1 MSLWWKG
8 HCRIWDSSQLRVWEN
23 GWKWPQKPKQ
33 FHSFLMFPTF
43 RVARCHIT
51 FSKPMRLPSRYHAK
65 GPIGAEA
72 LCRSMEANSSIYA
85 IAMNIPYI
93 DIIRYWIIL
102 ISNRFLCSD
111 FLHAIMLFSLFY
123 SFHAIYVIFI
133 EAGRF
138 LYPGHEVGQFD
149 DEKRDQMDMAHL
161 ACLSWKAGCLWHLF
175 LDLAR
180 GVSWKCTVNFVRD
193 GWFHQSSFWFLDKDE
208 PVGTFWDDYFGNIIS
223 RNTIERWWFPIGL
236 AWCWPGLLPWTSREQ
251 QLERL
256 WVRVAQWEESL
267 LKLVGQIQFEFTTC
281 WHCLAHPKY

>member
-23 GWKWPQKPKQ
+23 GR
-33 FHSFLMFPTF
+33 FTSRSSFTPWDVSYLQ
-43 RVARCHIT
+43 RCEVSHH
-51 FSKPMRLPSRYHAK
+51 LQQAH
-65 GPIGAEA
+65 
-72 LCRSMEANSSIYA
+72 A
-85 IAMNIPYI
+85 IAISLPCERTHWCWGTQPKMQIDGSKLSQKMQLQWIFHIYI

-138 LYPGHEVGQFD
+138 LYPGDEVGQFD

-161 ACLSWKAGCLWHLF
+161 PCWAWKAACFRHLF

-193 GWFHQSSFWFLDKDE
+193 GWFHQSSF
-208 PVGTFWDDYFGNIIS
+208 
-223 RNTIERWWFPIGL
+223 
-236 AWCWPGLLPWTSREQ
+236 
-251 QLERL
+251 
-256 WVRVAQWEESL
+256 
-267 LKLVGQIQFEFTTC
+267 
-281 WHCLAHPKY
+281 

>member
-1 MSLWWKG
+1 M
-8 HCRIWDSSQLRVWEN
+8 
-23 GWKWPQKPKQ
+23 
-33 FHSFLMFPTF
+33 
-43 RVARCHIT
+43 
-51 FSKPMRLPSRYHAK
+51 
-65 GPIGAEA
+65 EA

-223 RNTIERWWFPIGL
+223 RNTIEKVVISHWTGL
-236 AWCWPGLLPWTSREQ
+236 VLVRTTTVDQPRAAARTALGQGSSVRGKFIEACRTDSVWIYNLLTLFGPSKILTFLVYLPHKYGLMVTSA
-251 QLERL
+251 LEM
-256 WVRVAQWEESL
+256 
-267 LKLVGQIQFEFTTC
+267 
-281 WHCLAHPKY
+281 